1 MAAPTESSR
10 FWSTGGAGDGAST
23 YTRDNL
29 AESFRAAFLAD
40 ATTQG
45 VFNGL
50 AVSGTSSPMT
60 LATGSA
66 CVYGFFYHCTVA
78 GDVTKATPSVGT
90 TGFRVVL
97 RAGWTAQTVRVAVVS
112 SADGVSTIPA
122 VTQSA
127 GTTWEIS
134 LATGTI
140 TTGGVITLTDA
151 RTFVPSGPTAPATSV
166 FGRAAATLGGVA
178 AISTTTDNRV
188 LARTATSVLDFV
200 QINNQMIEDDA
211 VVAGK
216 IADGGVSATGELA
229 NDIVDDTKVGNRVP
243 QFYRRQGG
251 SATDWTSAGATTYT
265 PTTVRMQA
273 GQIGTE
279 VGGNQTVTFP
289 VAFSAK
295 PLVFLQVNGAAGY
308 TAIVSALSTTQ
319 LSFQV
324 YNAAGSPAATSG
336 VGWLAIGA
344 E

>member
-1 MAAPTESSR
+1 
-10 FWSTGGAGDGAST
+10 
-23 YTRDNL
+23 
-29 AESFRAAFLAD
+29 
-40 ATTQG
+40 

-251 SATDWTSAGATTYT
+251 SATDWTSAGTTDRT

-273 GQIGTE
+273 GALTPAGAATA
-279 VGGNQTVTFP
+279 VTFP
-289 VAFSAK
+289 AAFSDK
-295 PLVFLQVNGAAGY
+295 PVVFAQVLANAAFAVVDSV
-308 TAIVSALSTTQ
+308 TASGCTLNAV
-319 LSFQV
+319 
-324 YNAAGSPAATSG
+324 NAAGTPLIGAT
-336 VGWLAIGA
+336 VFWLAIGA